1 MASDGGRVD
10 VAEPYQAYK
19 TATNYVLQW
28 LWIEYRLRAPEAAKT
43 NKFKSTKDILRAAKI
58 LAATAASVPSTVI
71 HSLHNAI
78 NKRQEVLK
86 IYQNLGSD
94 DAAHEAFLHRLKE
107 TLNVLEPLVPKP
119 STPREGTPELDSS
132 VATNRFSALGIQ
144 EPTESSPIDTFLPE
158 TQKKHSETP
167 DDKSATSA
175 SEDGDI
181 ILEDDSIMIRYKAM
195 CEAIAFI
202 RKDLYKLRLRLDNY
216 WTDVAEGKMTF
227 TLASWLTSA
236 AVSHIQSFAPSTW
249 PSSMKYLIDNTELAS
264 EIYSKTKTMEEV
276 TASTIVSEI
285 HYLSHL
291 MVLVWN
297 QGDHAPKLPSPTI
310 YFDELSGAQVD
321 ISTFTTLK
329 EHLTGPKNISMQ
341 ALWTR
346 IPEMNPEHVMT
357 PKNQELVRNS
367 MIRHSTCEPLI
378 IPALQL
384 IRNGELV
391 NASTLYAGIQILVS
405 SSKAFFWPRGA
416 KQKEWNCGLRPL
428 RLAMDMKK
436 KLVPVTQVIKR
447 FVNHRTAVPDQLKQ
461 AEDLHRALV
470 EYTKGMRWDLYHQ
483 APWTA
488 GCHLNE
494 LLVGATIFG
503 QTLYDGYPVIPA
515 VLHLYNV
522 LCMSDVELTKIKVLE
537 GLCEFFKNSAF
548 NGKRPKANFL
558 THSRCSLYYDWKKPV
573 QFADQLIR
581 RPYLHEP
588 MYLTQHLSD
597 HILNYETVARLH
609 NINAKRP
616 FNDAEEAKLLSLCK
630 ATMGKR
636 KVTALEKVDVDFASL
651 QYKIRRDP
659 RSYEENFLQQWGQ
672 YESQREVFL
681 TSPTTAT
688 REYTESFHN
697 LVDLIAHTADL
708 YPKHAA
714 AFPDDLKAILLQH
727 HEVLHPELREKIVGS
742 LALLRKKEV
751 IDSTSLLT
759 SLFPILVSSP
769 SKTLRTLLFQKILSE
784 MRNANSK
791 GTNHPLN
798 RTIQTV
804 LYNLITADRTSPKAL
819 WAVKLTR
826 ELWKRQIWTD
836 AKTVDVMKEAC
847 LSDNEK
853 VVVGA
858 TRFFLGGDKEREEME
873 DEDSDEEQID
883 LQKMKH
889 QIGINKKS
897 KKQQNAY
904 KKAVSK
910 LHKQERSKSK
920 PHPLNFSAF
929 HLLHDPQGF
938 AENVFQKHL
947 QNTKVKFSQEN
958 RILVLQLVTRLVG
971 LHKLTIISLYSWF
984 IKFLTPRQES
994 VTSYLACLAQGT
1006 HNLVPP
1012 DAVEPL
1018 IQKIAN
1024 EFVSEA
1030 SASEVAAAGLNAIR
1044 EICVRQPLAMSDTL
1058 LQDLVQYRKSKDKGV
1073 MMAAKGLLS
1082 LYREVGA
1089 ELLMKKDRGKDATM
1103 GLRSGEMKQRK
1114 FGEEEVGGIE
1124 GIELLAKWKEEQ
1136 RKLRREAKGLP
1147 ADGSDKDDEEDDGF
1161 NSDDWEVDSVDSDDS
1176 GGWIAVD
1183 HSSDEEEEP
1192 VPKKRKTGE
1201 EGSDDEDE
1209 VDDEDDAAEIERIQK
1224 LATTTILTPADLAKL
1239 QELRLEAG
1247 LNKTLGNRTSKRSK
1261 EIEKALARHLDDGL
1275 TAEQIEAPAKLRK
1288 TTKEERV
1295 AMARE
1300 GKPDREEHK
1309 STKAIR
1315 KSKKDAEGKSTT
1327 NKEKARQKNF
1337 LMTLSKAK
1345 HKNKRSLV
1353 QTRKV
1358 LQGHITRSKAGGR
1371 RRNGM

>member
-1 MASDGGRVD
+1 
-10 VAEPYQAYK
+10 
-19 TATNYVLQW
+19 
-28 LWIEYRLRAPEAAKT
+28 
-43 NKFKSTKDILRAAKI
+43 
-58 LAATAASVPSTVI
+58 
-71 HSLHNAI
+71 
-78 NKRQEVLK
+78 
-86 IYQNLGSD
+86 
-94 DAAHEAFLHRLKE
+94 
-107 TLNVLEPLVPKP
+107 
-119 STPREGTPELDSS
+119 
-132 VATNRFSALGIQ
+132 
-144 EPTESSPIDTFLPE
+144 
-158 TQKKHSETP
+158 
-167 DDKSATSA
+167 
-175 SEDGDI
+175 
-181 ILEDDSIMIRYKAM
+181 
-195 CEAIAFI
+195 
-202 RKDLYKLRLRLDNY
+202 
-216 WTDVAEGKMTF
+216 
-227 TLASWLTSA
+227 
-236 AVSHIQSFAPSTW
+236 
-249 PSSMKYLIDNTELAS
+249 
-264 EIYSKTKTMEEV
+264 
-276 TASTIVSEI
+276 
-285 HYLSHL
+285 
-291 MVLVWN
+291 
-297 QGDHAPKLPSPTI
+297 
-310 YFDELSGAQVD
+310 
-321 ISTFTTLK
+321 
-329 EHLTGPKNISMQ
+329 
-341 ALWTR
+341 
-346 IPEMNPEHVMT
+346 
-357 PKNQELVRNS
+357 
-367 MIRHSTCEPLI
+367 
-378 IPALQL
+378 
-384 IRNGELV
+384 
-391 NASTLYAGIQILVS
+391 
-405 SSKAFFWPRGA
+405 
-416 KQKEWNCGLRPL
+416 
-428 RLAMDMKK
+428 
-436 KLVPVTQVIKR
+436 
-447 FVNHRTAVPDQLKQ
+447 
-461 AEDLHRALV
+461 
-470 EYTKGMRWDLYHQ
+470 
-483 APWTA
+483 
-488 GCHLNE
+488 
-494 LLVGATIFG
+494 
-503 QTLYDGYPVIPA
+503 
-515 VLHLYNV
+515 
-522 LCMSDVELTKIKVLE
+522 
-537 GLCEFFKNSAF
+537 
-548 NGKRPKANFL
+548 
-558 THSRCSLYYDWKKPV
+558 
-573 QFADQLIR
+573 
-581 RPYLHEP
+581 
-588 MYLTQHLSD
+588 
-597 HILNYETVARLH
+597 
-609 NINAKRP
+609 
-616 FNDAEEAKLLSLCK
+616 
-630 ATMGKR
+630 MGKR
-636 KVTALEKVDVDFASL
+636 KVTALEKVDADFASL

-681 TSPTTAT
+681 VSPTTAT

-708 YPKHAA
+708 YPKHAG

-742 LALLRKKEV
+742 LALLRKKDV
-751 IDSTSLLT
+751 IDSPSLLT
-759 SLFPILVSSP
+759 TLFPILVSSP

-804 LYNLITADRTSPKAL
+804 LYNLITGDRASPKAL
-819 WAVKLTR
+819 WAVKLAR

-836 AKTVDVMKEAC
+836 AKTVDIMKEAC

-883 LQKMKH
+883 LQKLKH

-897 KKQQNAY
+897 KKQANAY

-910 LHKQERSKSK
+910 VHRQERSKAK

-938 AENVFQKHL
+938 ADNVFQKHL
-947 QNTKVKFSQEN
+947 QNTKVKFAHEN
-958 RILVLQLVTRLVG
+958 KLLVLQLVTRLVG

-994 VTSYLACLAQGT
+994 VTSYLASLAQGT

-1136 RKLRREAKGLP
+1136 RKLRREAKGLDP
-1147 ADGSDKDDEEDDGF
+1147 NDSGKDGEDEDDGF
-1161 NSDDWEVDSVDSDDS
+1161 NSDDWDVESVDSSDS
-1176 GGWIAVD
+1176 GGWINVD
-1183 HSSDEEEEP
+1183 HSEDEEEDEP
-1192 VPKKRKTGE
+1192 AAKKRKTGE
-1201 EGSDDEDE
+1201 DGEDDAADE
-1209 VDDEDDAAEIERIQK
+1209 ADDADDEDDAAEIERIQK
-1224 LATTTILTPADLAKL
+1224 LATTTILTPADLQKL
-1239 QELRLEAG
+1239 QELRLEASV
-1247 LNKTLGNRTSKRSK
+1247 NKTLGNRTSKRSK
-1261 EIEKALARHLDDGL
+1261 EIEKALARHADDGL

-1295 AMARE
+1295 AMAKE
-1300 GKPDREEHK
+1300 GKPGREEHK
-1309 STKAIR
+1309 STQAIR
-1315 KSKKDAEGKSTT
+1315 RSKKDAEGKSTT

-1358 LQGHITRSKAGGR
+1358 LQGHIDRSKRGGR